1 MQRAVSDSDVI
12 IHLAKLNVLVLIKE
26 LYGCAHIP
34 EYVESEIV
42 RYQHDDTGVIEEAIR
57 LGILKVH
64 ETSERRAKGLAK
76 RYGIH
81 IGEGHVKE
89 LAENLDANI
98 FLSNEKKVRIA
109 AKMEG
114 FPVAGSIGIILRSV
128 TLKYLTVEEAAGLLE
143 KLRGDEFRIHPDII
157 NKAIDSCKRLRSSMK
172 SQL

>member
-1 MQRAVSDSDVI
+1 MQLAVSDSDVI
-12 IHLAKLNVLVLIKE
+12 IHLAKLNE
-26 LYGCAHIP
+26 L
-34 EYVESEIV
+34 
-42 RYQHDDTGVIEEAIR
+42 RLIEEAIR
-57 LGILKVH
+57 LGILTVH
-64 ETSERRAKGLAK
+64 ETSESKAKGLAK

-89 LAENLDANI
+89 LAEKLDASI

-114 FPVAGSIGIILRSV
+114 FPVAGSIGIILRSMN
-128 TLKYLTVEEAAGLLE
+128 LKYLTAEEAAGLLE

-157 NKAIDSCKRLRSSMK
+157 NKAMDSCKRLRSSTK